1 MPNRS
6 SILLLLAALL
16 VAQPGPAAAAPLGR
30 SFTYQGQLQQAGVPV
45 EGAVSLRFSLWDAA
59 GSGDPPSGGTMIGGV
74 QVVTNVPVTG
84 GVFSVAVNANDEFG
98 PQAFNG
104 EARWLQVE
112 VCADS
117 TCASAT
123 VLGPRQAVTAAPYA
137 LGPWQLQGSDI
148 GFTQGRVGIGTAT
161 PAAPL
166 HLRRTAPYMILQD
179 LAANS
184 QQAGYLGF
192 WNSSSSE
199 TGWVGFGS
207 PGSPHFTVLN
217 NRSGGG
223 VKLWAGGAER
233 VSVLSSGRVGIGTT
247 TPATNLQVIGDVQ
260 FGPSGELSAV
270 GAETDLRIIRG
281 RVSSGGVRVFGSG
294 FTVSRIGTGVYAID
308 FTPDFVDQP
317 SIVATCHSTGP
328 DRIAMISSPLAGSC
342 TIRVVSGSGTAVDA
356 YFDLVVIGLR

>member
-1 MPNRS
+1 MPNRTS
-6 SILLLLAALL
+6 TFLLLAALL
-16 VAQPGPAAAAPLGR
+16 VALPGVAAAAPLGR

-45 EGAVSLRFSLWDAA
+45 DGLVSLRFSLWDEA
-59 GSGDPPSGGTMIGGV
+59 GAGDPPSGGAMIGGV
-74 QVVTNVPVTG
+74 QVVANVPVTG
-84 GVFSVAVNANDEFG
+84 GVFSVALNGNGEFG

-117 TCASAT
+117 TCASTT
-123 VLGPRQAVTAAPYA
+123 VLGPRQPLTGAPYA
-137 LGPWQLQGSDI
+137 LGPWQMEGSDV
-148 GFTQGRVGIGTAT
+148 GYTQGRVGIGTTT
-161 PAAPL
+161 PVAPL

-199 TGWVGFGS
+199 TGWIGFGS
-207 PGSPHFTVLN
+207 PGSPHFTMLN

-233 VSVLSSGRVGIGTT
+233 VSVLSNGRVGIGTAN
-247 TPATNLQVIGDVQ
+247 PVANLQVIGDVQ
-260 FGPSGELSAV
+260 FGPAGELNAV
-270 GAETDLRIIRG
+270 GADTELHIIRG
-281 RVSSGGVRVFGSG
+281 RVSTGGVRVFGSG
-294 FTVSRIGTGVYAID
+294 FTVSRTGTGVYAID

-317 SIVATCHSTGP
+317 SIVATCHSSGP

>member
-1 MPNRS
+1 MPSRS
-6 SILLLLAALL
+6 STILLFAALL
-16 VAQPGPAAAAPLGR
+16 LAQPGPAAAAPLGR
-30 SFTYQGQLQQAGVPV
+30 SFTYQGQLQQAGAPV
-45 EGAVSLRFSLWDAA
+45 DGVVSLRFSLWDAA
-59 GSGDPPSGGTMIGGV
+59 GTGDPPSGGTMIGGV
-74 QVVTNVPVTG
+74 QVIANAPVTG
-84 GVFSVAVNANDEFG
+84 GVFSVALNGNNEFG
-98 PQAFNG
+98 AQAFNG

-117 TCASAT
+117 TCAATT
-123 VLGPRQAVTAAPYA
+123 VLGPRQAITAAPYA
-137 LGPWQLQGSDI
+137 LGPWQMEGSDV
-148 GFTQGRVGIGTAT
+148 GYTQGRVGIGTTT

-166 HLRRTAPYMILQD
+166 HLRRTVPYMIMQD
-179 LAANS
+179 LSANS

-199 TGWVGFGS
+199 TGWIGFGS
-207 PGSPHFTVLN
+207 PGSPHFTMLN

-233 VSVLSSGRVGIGTT
+233 VSVLSSGQVGIGTT
-247 TPATNLQVIGDVQ
+247 NPVAKLQVVGDIQ
-260 FGPSGELSAV
+260 FGPAGELSAV
-270 GAETDLRIIRG
+270 GASTDLRIIRG
-281 RVSSGGVRVFGSG
+281 RVSTSGLRVFGSG
-294 FTVSRIGTGVYAID
+294 FTSTRTGTGVYSID

-317 SIVATCHSTGP
+317 SIVATCHSSGA